1 MYLLYFKTEIL
12 MSRSLTTL
20 LSFEQLGPN
29 CFPAHHASSEKGD
42 YSRGSNYFSLE
53 FILFQKEAKPILTV
67 LSPLNGYQFPLILY
81 KLCRAKKTTTHKR
94 FLWHDLLFNVIVLW
108 TEE

>member
-29 CFPAHHASSEKGD
+29 CFPAHHASSEKETTQGD
-42 YSRGSNYFSLE
+42 QIIS
-53 FILFQKEAKPILTV
+53 V
-67 LSPLNGYQFPLILY
+67 
-81 KLCRAKKTTTHKR
+81 
-94 FLWHDLLFNVIVLW
+94 
-108 TEE
+108 